1 MIRDA
6 IDKILGLAA
15 VQELE
20 IGDRPYTDKPIH
32 PVKEPMPEALTVST
46 LTGLVDYIL
55 SDNDDIRAGG
65 CIVQV
70 ETEWLVSLRSDLLSQ
85 FQQRRQYM
93 CAQLDPSARFQF
105 EKWLDIE
112 RFIIGIQSMF
122 EADDNTAVM
131 LKIVGNVQD
140 GHVTTHQDDGVSQSV
155 TVKAGVSKVEQID
168 VPSPVMLTPYRT
180 FPEIAQP
187 QSSFIFRMRSGGQDG
202 MLPTCALFEADGGR
216 WKLEAIARIKEW
228 LSERLEGVT
237 IIA

>member
-32 PVKEPMPEALTVST
+32 PVKEPMPETLDVTT
-46 LTGLVDYIL
+46 LTAIQDYINSEIDGVGKGNL
-55 SDNDDIRAGG
+55 LINVD
-65 CIVQV
+65 
-70 ETEWLVSLRSDLLSQ
+70 TEFSVSLHSELLGS
-85 FQQRRQYM
+85 FQQRIRYM
-93 CAQLDPSARFQF
+93 HAMYGTKRFPF
-105 EKWLDIE
+105 ENWMDIE

-122 EADDNTAVM
+122 EADDNTAGM

-140 GHVTTHQDDGVSQSV
+140 GHVTTHKDDGVSQE
-155 TVKAGVSKVEQID
+155 VKVRSGVAKVESID
-168 VPSPVMLTPYRT
+168 VPSPIMLTPYRT

-216 WKLEAIARIKEW
+216 WKLTAIARIKEW